1 VESFEGLKLTAYSS
15 KRTTNSLQLISLM
28 QKIHFIAI
36 GGAAMHNLAI
46 DLHNRGF
53 QITGSDD
60 EIYEPSWTL
69 LAEKGIL
76 PNEMGWFPEKI
87 TTDLS
92 CVILGMHARVNNSEL
107 TKAQKLGIKI
117 YSYPAFIYSQSLHKQ
132 RVVIA
137 GSHGKTSITSII
149 LHVLK
154 FHGRKFDYMVGARI
168 EGFDTMAKLSDAP
181 VIVIEGDE
189 YLSSPI
195 DRQPKFLHY
204 HPHVML
210 MSGIAWDHV
219 NVYPDFND
227 YVHQFELLA
236 NDLPKAGSFIYDE
249 TDKLVNKIGSVER
262 LGIKKFPYQALPS
275 KVKDGKTFLILPNK
289 QELEI
294 NIFGEHNLKNLNGA
308 RLVLAQIGIDD
319 DEFYAAIPS
328 FKGAAKRLELVG
340 KNDNT
345 VIYKDFAHSP
355 SKVEATTK
363 ALKAQFPDRQL
374 VACLELHT
382 FSSLNKDFLGEY
394 ANKLNAADVPVVYF
408 SPKTLENKKL
418 PAFTSEDIKVHFN
431 NPNLHVFTDN
441 DSLKNFLLVQRW
453 RNSNLLMMSSGTFNG
468 LDFGEL
474 SKLILM

>member
-1 VESFEGLKLTAYSS
+1 
-15 KRTTNSLQLISLM
+15 M

-60 EIYEPSWTL
+60 EIYEPSRTL

-76 PNEMGWFPEKI
+76 PAEMGWFPEKI
-87 TTDLS
+87 TSDLS
-92 CVILGMHARVNNSEL
+92 CVILGMHARVDNPEL
-107 TKAQKLGIKI
+107 LKAQELGIKI
-117 YSYPAFIYSQSLHKQ
+117 YSYPEFIYSQSLHKQ

-137 GSHGKTSITSII
+137 GSHGKTSITSMI

-154 FHGRKFDYMVGARI
+154 FHNRKFDYMVGARI

-249 TDKLVNKIGSVER
+249 TDDLVNKIGSVER
-262 LGIKKFPYQALPS
+262 LGVKRFPYQALPNRI
-275 KVKDGKTFLILPNK
+275 KDGKTFLILPNK

-294 NIFGEHNLKNLNGA
+294 GIFGEHNLKNLNGA

-340 KNDNT
+340 KNDDT
-345 VIYKDFAHSP
+345 VIYKDFAHAP

-363 ALKAQFPDRQL
+363 AVKAQFPDRQL

-408 SPKTLENKKL
+408 SPKTLEHKKL
-418 PAFTSEDIKVHFN
+418 PAITPEDIKVHFN

-441 DSLKNFLLVQRW
+441 DSLKDFLLSQSW
-453 RNSNLLMMSSGTFNG
+453 RNANLLMMSSGTFNG

-474 SKLILM
+474 GKEILR

>member
-1 VESFEGLKLTAYSS
+1 
-15 KRTTNSLQLISLM
+15 M

-60 EIYEPSWTL
+60 EIYEPSKTL

-76 PNEMGWFPEKI
+76 PAEMGWFPEKI

-92 CVILGMHARVNNSEL
+92 CVILGMHARVDNPEL
-107 TKAQKLGIKI
+107 AKAQELGIKI

-137 GSHGKTSITSII
+137 GSHGKTSITSMI

-154 FHGRKFDYMVGARI
+154 FHNRKFDYMVGARI

-219 NVYPDFND
+219 NVYPDFKD

-249 TDKLVNKIGSVER
+249 TDELVNKIGVVER
-262 LGIKKFPYQALPS
+262 LGIKKFPYQALPNRI
-275 KVKDGKTFLILPNK
+275 KDGKTFLILPNK

-294 NIFGEHNLKNLNGA
+294 GIFGEHNLKNLNGA

-319 DEFYAAIPS
+319 EEFYAAIPS

-340 KNDNT
+340 KNENT
-345 VIYKDFAHSP
+345 VIYKDFAHAP

-363 ALKAQFPDRQL
+363 AVKAQFPDRQL

-408 SPKTLENKKL
+408 SPKTLEHKKL
-418 PAFTSEDIKVHFN
+418 PAITPEDIKVHFN
-431 NPNLHVFTDN
+431 NPNLQVFTDN
-441 DSLKNFLLVQRW
+441 DSLKDFLLAQRW
-453 RNSNLLMMSSGTFNG
+453 RSSNLLMMSSGTFNG
-468 LDFGEL
+468 LDFNEL
-474 SKLILM
+474 ARQIAP

>member
-1 VESFEGLKLTAYSS
+1 
-15 KRTTNSLQLISLM
+15 M

-53 QITGSDD
+53 VITGSDD
-60 EIYEPSWTL
+60 EIYEPSRTL
-69 LAEKGIL
+69 LADKGLL
-76 PNEMGWFPEKI
+76 PAEMGWFPEKI
-87 TTDLS
+87 TADLS
-92 CVILGMHARVNNSEL
+92 CVILGMHARADNPEL
-107 TKAQKLGIKI
+107 AKAQELGIKI
-117 YSYPAFIYSQSLHKQ
+117 YSYPEFIYSQSLHKQ

-137 GSHGKTSITSII
+137 GSHGKTTITSMI

-154 FHGRKFDYMVGARI
+154 FHNRQFDYMVGARI

-210 MSGIAWDHV
+210 MSGIAWDHI

-236 NDLPKAGSFIYDE
+236 DELPKAGSFIYDE
-249 TDKLVNKIGSVER
+249 TDALVAKIGSVER
-262 LGIKKFPYQALPS
+262 EAIKRLPYQAHAS
-275 KVKDGKTFLILPNK
+275 KVLDGKTFLILPNK
-289 QELEI
+289 KEI
-294 NIFGEHNLKNLNGA
+294 EIEVFGEHNLKNLNGA
-308 RLVLAQIGIDD
+308 KFVLSQIGIEDE
-319 DEFYAAIPS
+319 EFYAAIPS

-340 KNDNT
+340 QNEET
-345 VIYKDFAHSP
+345 VIYKDFAHAP

-363 ALKAQFPDRQL
+363 AVKAQFPNRQL

-394 ANKLNAADVPVVYF
+394 ANKLNSADVPVVYF
-408 SPKTLENKKL
+408 SPKTLEHKKL
-418 PAFTSEDIKVHFN
+418 PAITPEDIKVHFN

-441 DSLKNFLLVQRW
+441 ESLKTFLLSQRW
-453 RNSNLLMMSSGTFNG
+453 RGSNLLMMSSGTFNG
-468 LDFGEL
+468 LDFGSLAGE
-474 SKLILM
+474 ILQ

>member
-1 VESFEGLKLTAYSS
+1 
-15 KRTTNSLQLISLM
+15 M

-60 EIYEPSWTL
+60 EIYEPSRTL

-92 CVILGMHARVNNSEL
+92 CVILGMHARMDNPEL
-107 TKAQKLGIKI
+107 AKARTLGIKI

-137 GSHGKTSITSII
+137 GSHGKTSITSMI

-154 FHGRKFDYMVGARI
+154 FHNRKFDYMVGARI

-195 DRQPKFLHY
+195 DRRPKFLHY

-249 TDKLVNKIGSVER
+249 TDELVKKIGTIER
-262 LGIKKFPYQALPS
+262 LGVKRFPYQALPS

-289 QELEI
+289 QALEI
-294 NIFGEHNLKNLNGA
+294 EIFGEHNLKNLNGA

-319 DEFYAAIPS
+319 EEFYAAISS
-328 FKGAAKRLELVG
+328 FKGASKRLELVG

-363 ALKAQFPDRQL
+363 AVKAQFPNRQL

-418 PAFTSEDIKVHFN
+418 PAITPEDIKVHFN
-431 NPNLHVFTDN
+431 NPNLHIFTDN
-441 DSLKNFLLVQRW
+441 DSLKDFLLAQRW
-453 RNSNLLMMSSGTFNG
+453 RSSNLLMMSSGTFNG